1 MEGSFK
7 YNWREFLHVG
17 GSLTYQ
23 NITDQA
29 DSVYNESIGNTGMQ
43 RNWLKGFRL
52 PNTPYL
58 FGNATVGLT
67 AKDLLTLE
75 SAWSLKNGKYN
86 VSAECRNLLDARL
99 YDQYF
104 LQKPGRA
111 FYLKLRYVL

>member
-1 MEGSFK
+1 
-7 YNWREFLHVG
+7 
-17 GSLTYQ
+17 
-23 NITDQA
+23 
-29 DSVYNESIGNTGMQ
+29 MQ

-67 AKDLLTLE
+67 AKDLLTSE
-75 SAWSLKNGKYN
+75 SAWNLNYYFNFSEQYFLGWTKLDNPNPESIIPRQFSHNLEVSCSLKNGKYN
-86 VSAECRNLLDARL
+86 VAAECRNLLDARL
-99 YDQYF
+99 YDKYF